1 MFMVILSILKFSFHV
16 FSKAVETRMDS
27 AVMRSLA
34 TEEDRLLAKR
44 ILVVL
49 TES

>member
-1 MFMVILSILKFSFHV
+1 MFSQRPLKP
-16 FSKAVETRMDS
+16 EWT